1 MAAERK
7 SKSSMN
13 AAQRV
18 LTKME
23 SLTTLLFEV
32 RKHVAYITLNRPAV
46 ANAVSLELAQE
57 LEEVAR
63 ECDESGNVRAVLLT
77 GAGRIF
83 CGGGDKSFAKQ
94 EPTQAPTYLK
104 RVNLFLHSAI
114 QSFATMRAPLVVAVN
129 GAAAGYGMS
138 LACAGDIVIANE
150 SARFTMDYSR
160 VGLTPGA
167 SSTYYLPR
175 IIGLRRTME
184 LALTN
189 RTLTAR
195 EAEAIGLV
203 TRVVPDVQLLAQAE
217 SMADDL
223 AHGPTR
229 AYGGVKRLL
238 YSAATNP
245 LYEQMELEN
254 ESIADMARSA
264 DAQEGIAAFLARRPP
279 QFNGR

>member
-1 MAAERK
+1 
-7 SKSSMN
+7 
-13 AAQRV
+13 
-18 LTKME
+18 ME

-32 RKHVAYITLNRPAV
+32 REHVAYITLNRPAA

-63 ECDESGNVRAVLLT
+63 ECDESNSVRAVLLT

-83 CGGGDKSFAKQ
+83 CGGGDKSFAAR
-94 EPTQAPTYLK
+94 EPNHVPAHLG
-104 RVNLFLHSAI
+104 RVNRFLHSAI
-114 QSFATMRAPLVVAVN
+114 LCFARMRAPVVVAVN
-129 GAAAGYGMS
+129 GPAYGYGMS
-138 LACAGDIVIANE
+138 LACAGDIVLANE

-203 TRVVPDVQLLAQAE
+203 TRVVPDDQLITQSE
-217 SMADDL
+217 SMANEL

-229 AYGGVKRLL
+229 AYGGMKRLL
-238 YSAATNP
+238 YSTATNS
-245 LYEQMELEN
+245 LYDQMELEN

-264 DAQEGIAAFLARRPP
+264 DAQEGVAAFLAKRLP

>member
-1 MAAERK
+1 
-7 SKSSMN
+7 
-13 AAQRV
+13 
-18 LTKME
+18 ME

-32 RKHVAYITLNRPAV
+32 SEHVAYITLNRPTK

-57 LEEVAR
+57 LEEVVR
-63 ECDESGNVRAVLLT
+63 ECDEGESVRAVLLT

-83 CGGGDKSFAKQ
+83 CGGGDKSLVPQ
-94 EPTQAPTYLK
+94 EPSRRSIHLK
-104 RVNLFLHSAI
+104 RVNRFLHSAI
-114 QSFATMRAPLVVAVN
+114 QCFARMRAPVVVAVN
-129 GAAAGYGMS
+129 GPAAGYGMS
-138 LACAGDIVIANE
+138 LACAGDIVLANE

-203 TRVVPDVQLLAQAE
+203 TRVVPDDQLIAHAE
-217 SMADDL
+217 SMANEL

-238 YSAATNP
+238 YGTATNP

-254 ESIADMARSA
+254 ESIAEMARSA
-264 DAQEGIAAFLARRPP
+264 DAQEGLNAFLARRPP
-279 QFNGR
+279 QFSGR